1 MSKRKLAVAVL
12 MFTCAAAAQD
22 NGNRFDFAISGSAV
36 FSKKTTSSSG
46 SVTDTPTKSTA
57 FTGTFRYHFR
67 PKHAVDVNL
76 GRTRNSQ
83 IFFVPP
89 NTYRVLASISEFTVD
104 YSFSPLTIGKLH
116 PFVFAGGGA
125 LHFSPGSTFID
136 TFPTSIPVATQTSL
150 AFLYGGGADYPV
162 WRMISA
168 RVQYRGLFFKEPD
181 FGVPALFFTGAKG
194 HLAEPSAGI
203 VLRF

>member
-1 MSKRKLAVAVL
+1 MSKGKLAVAVL
-12 MFTCAAAAQD
+12 MFACAAAAQES
-22 NGNRFDFAISGSAV
+22 RFDFAISGSAV
-36 FSKKTTSSSG
+36 FSKKTGSSSG

-76 GRTRNSQ
+76 GRTSNSQ

-89 NTYRVLASISEFTVD
+89 NTYRVLASISEFTAD

-125 LHFSPGSTFID
+125 LHFSPGNTSID
-136 TFPTSIPVATQTSL
+136 TFPTTIPVATQTSL

-181 FGVPALFFTGAKG
+181 FSVPALFFTGAKG